1 MGREADAGVRGNEG
15 QFPTPLL
22 TWRMSL
28 RYCSSGWRSPRLM
41 SKKHYLEFDVRRTP
55 FCGKNDAIGLELAV
69 GSNDGM
75 VLAGDFTQPDC
86 YAFRVHSAAQLL
98 ASAV

>member
-1 MGREADAGVRGNEG
+1 MASHPISNAALLGFKSGR
-15 QFPTPLL
+15 L
-22 TWRMSL
+22 
-28 RYCSSGWRSPRLM
+28 
-41 SKKHYLEFDVRRTP
+41 KHDHLEFDVRRTP
-55 FCGKNDAIGLELAV
+55 FCRRDDAIGLELAICPD
-69 GSNDGM
+69 DGM